1 MGGVCAVVLKA
12 AAEVEEEVGIC
23 RALPLYSRG
32 VSVAGVPF
40 GAVPGVR
47 ANGRNGWPV
56 LTLDPVS
63 VGVNPPRQHHST
75 SSSFVREQGNV
86 GGTGTDTQ

>member
-47 ANGRNGWPV
+47 ANGRNGMACPHARPSQCWSKPASP
-56 LTLDPVS
+56 TP
-63 VGVNPPRQHHST
+63 QY
-75 SSSFVREQGNV
+75 
-86 GGTGTDTQ
+86 